1 MKKKPKKTNNHS
13 ANKNEFAKKNFICN
27 VIIVILAIVSC
38 VTYIA
43 GNLISLYNYYEV
55 KNQNEL
61 AASSD
66 LFIPSIVYNGTI
78 GNKDSLSDYIFKGKT
93 VQNKNTDDK
102 YGFVEDNVTVYNN
115 GNYNASDIHIEIS
128 IRKAALDYIIQ
139 FIKEKNL
146 NLEISYKERFSIIDY
161 DDKDSFVIT
170 IQEKY
175 KNIHKSK
182 TISTHVGDIK
192 NIKKD
197 SNITID
203 FPDSLDFFIKFS
215 AYLKIVYNDNS
226 TINELLNPIK
236 FKIKSFGR
244 ENKVTYKTINAH
256 MGGIRLMNANEKG
269 TNYIAVIIMGH

>member
-13 ANKNEFAKKNFICN
+13 VNKNDFAKKNFICN

-78 GNKDSLSDYIFKGKT
+78 NNKDSLSDYIFKGKI

-102 YGFVEDNVTVYNN
+102 YGFVEDNITVYNN

-128 IRKAALDYIIQ
+128 IRKEALDYIRQ

-146 NLEISYKERFSIIDY
+146 NLEISYKERFSIIDD

-203 FPDSLDFFIKFS
+203 FPDSLDFFIKLS
-215 AYLKIVYNDNS
+215 AYLKLVYNDNS

-256 MGGIRLMNANEKG
+256 MGGIRLINANEKG